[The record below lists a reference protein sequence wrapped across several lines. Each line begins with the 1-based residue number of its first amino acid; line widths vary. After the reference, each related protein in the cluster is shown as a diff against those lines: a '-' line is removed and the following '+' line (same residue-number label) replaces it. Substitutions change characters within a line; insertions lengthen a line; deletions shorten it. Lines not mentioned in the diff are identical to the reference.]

1 MDDLKAVKRR
11 VSAALI
17 DQPGV
22 SGVGLR
28 GGNVVVYVER
38 EARRATLERLA
49 DKAAPG
55 VALQFEI
62 TGTLKAQ

>member
-38 EARRATLERLA
+38 EARRGAGGRGGGHG
-49 DKAAPG
+49 APG